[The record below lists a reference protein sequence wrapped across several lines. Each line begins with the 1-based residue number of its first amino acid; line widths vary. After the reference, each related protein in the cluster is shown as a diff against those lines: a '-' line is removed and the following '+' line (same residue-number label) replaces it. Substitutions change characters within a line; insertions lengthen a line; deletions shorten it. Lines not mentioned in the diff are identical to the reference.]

1 MPTLPPC
8 LETIPDQPI
17 IGVMRPRCEQVRI
30 ERNEKHLGKLRVG
43 DYFGE
48 MGLLLEQRPGYPLPR
63 LRSAYA
69 LTPNTLLA
77 LLTFE
82 VHQLPPPPPPP
93 TQQPASPRP
102 GLSRMAHLPV
112 SAAASQ
118 DGAVC
123 VAAVLLLLLLT
134 TVCVRAWQ
142 DLMQVRHESPA
153 VDHAIDILARRAALR
168 HPSLHPTLPEIEGHD
183 ADDLL
188 PPPTLG
194 SRATGESWLVPA
206 VCTCQDIY
214 LLIYRSLTESLSC
227 PATARKLATGGS
239 HGEGA
244 DASASAAATARVA
257 TLLGSLG
264 K

>member
-93 TQQPASPRP
+93 DTAAGEPEAWAIEDGTSASQCGSITGWGRLR
-102 GLSRMAHLPV
+102 GC
-112 SAAASQ
+112 SAAA
-118 DGAVC
+118 
-123 VAAVLLLLLLT
+123 
-134 TVCVRAWQ
+134 
-142 DLMQVRHESPA
+142 
-153 VDHAIDILARRAALR
+153 
-168 HPSLHPTLPEIEGHD
+168 
-183 ADDLL
+183 
-188 PPPTLG
+188 
-194 SRATGESWLVPA
+194 
-206 VCTCQDIY
+206 
-214 LLIYRSLTESLSC
+214 
-227 PATARKLATGGS
+227 
-239 HGEGA
+239 
-244 DASASAAATARVA
+244 AAAHYCLCARMA
-257 TLLGSLG
+257 GSDAG
-264 K
+264 SA

>member
-1 MPTLPPC
+1 
-8 LETIPDQPI
+8 
-17 IGVMRPRCEQVRI
+17 
-30 ERNEKHLGKLRVG
+30 
-43 DYFGE
+43 
-48 MGLLLEQRPGYPLPR
+48 
-63 LRSAYA
+63 
-69 LTPNTLLA
+69 
-77 LLTFE
+77 
-82 VHQLPPPPPPP
+82 
-93 TQQPASPRP
+93 
-102 GLSRMAHLPV
+102 MAHLPV